1 MVTQLGVTRETSQKK
16 GQASQDG
23 NTVSTPA
30 GICVPGRVT
39 RPEATELGVFE
50 EQKEACVAG
59 G

>member
-1 MVTQLGVTRETSQKK
+1 MRETSQKK

-23 NTVSTPA
+23 NAGSTPA

-59 G
+59 S